1 MFSERRRQ
9 RQLRVLKV
17 VVMVVTAG
25 RVHLANAQTPSSAPS
40 PFVVQSDGCDNLL
53 QFDVFVQ
60 LDGRFALHDSAGSI
74 VDTFAIRRFRPSVQ
88 GRVLRHFEFF
98 FNPDFA
104 GGTLV
109 VQDAYFDTVF
119 SKAFRVRLGKFKTP
133 IGLERLMSANGL
145 TFAERALPTELTP
158 NRDVGVQVLAELVDG
173 MFSYMASIVNGVPD
187 LASGDVDTNDGKVVT
202 GRVIVRPSA
211 RRADSK
217 WNGLGVGIGGGT
229 GRVNELPFLRSA
241 TLFQPFF
248 MYDDAAGDGNRVRVS
263 PQAFYYYKSFAAFA
277 EYMRSAQPIRRDDV
291 RADIDHT
298 AWEISGSYL
307 LTGEAATDHLI
318 RPSNDFDFGG
328 GHVGALQVAARYH
341 TVEVDDE
348 AFARGLAAPG
358 SSRKAD
364 AFTIGV
370 NWSLNPFIKYVL
382 NFERTVFDGDAHGP
396 RPAENGLVVR
406 AQLYF

>member
-1 MFSERRRQ
+1 
-9 RQLRVLKV
+9 
-17 VVMVVTAG
+17 
-25 RVHLANAQTPSSAPS
+25 
-40 PFVVQSDGCDNLL
+40 
-53 QFDVFVQ
+53 
-60 LDGRFALHDSAGSI
+60 
-74 VDTFAIRRFRPSVQ
+74 
-88 GRVLRHFEFF
+88 
-98 FNPDFA
+98 
-104 GGTLV
+104 
-109 VQDAYFDTVF
+109 
-119 SKAFRVRLGKFKTP
+119 
-133 IGLERLMSANGL
+133 
-145 TFAERALPTELTP
+145 
-158 NRDVGVQVLAELVDG
+158 VDG
-173 MFSYMASIVNGVPD
+173 TFSYMASIVNGVPD

-202 GRVIVRPSA
+202 GRVVVRPGA

-217 WNGLGVGIGGGT
+217 WSGLGVGIGGGT
-229 GRVNELPFLRSA
+229 GRVDELPFLRSA

-248 MYDDAAGDGNRVRVS
+248 MYDDGAAGDGNRVRVS

-298 AWEISGSYL
+298 GWEISASYM
-307 LTGEAATDHLI
+307 LTSEAATDHLI
-318 RPSNDFDFGG
+318 RPRNDFDFGG
-328 GHVGALQVAARYH
+328 GHVGALQMAARYH

-382 NFERTVFDGDAHGP
+382 NFERTVFDSDAHGP
-396 RPAENGLVVR
+396 RPAENGLMVR